1 MSEKVLIISNFH
13 ENSPISRSNMAYN
26 FYRENGSDV
35 TVLCSSFSHSRK
47 EFREF
52 DNADI
57 VTLKTLPYSASLSL
71 ARIASYVIFS
81 IKLYKFLGKNSFDLI
96 YVNLPPNGVGLP
108 LLMRKTRFKRLIVD
122 VIDLW
127 PEALP
132 ISNGY
137 IKKSAL
143 YVSGI
148 IPRIIRSR
156 IVEYS
161 DYCITESHYF
171 YKKLDLG
178 SHRNSGVIHIKKPE
192 LIEPKFV
199 EVSDELSIVY
209 LGNIGNIYDFVS
221 LLEIIIGVRKK
232 RKVFLHIIGLGPM
245 LAELLASLN
254 KENVDYFYHG
264 ASFDEDFKSR
274 IISKCWF
281 GFNGYKSNTEVALS
295 YKSVDYLSY
304 GVPLINSAKEDT
316 RNLIDLEG
324 IGYNYYAESLEAIID
339 DLSRIG
345 LDDIRILKKRSYD
358 VFRKSFSEESY
369 RVAMSSVMKKVY
381 YKELS

>member
-148 IPRIIRSR
+148 VPRIIRSR

-171 YKKLDLG
+171 YKKLDFG
-178 SHRNSGVIHIKKPE
+178 QKTSTSKNK
-192 LIEPKFV
+192 
-199 EVSDELSIVY
+199 
-209 LGNIGNIYDFVS
+209 
-221 LLEIIIGVRKK
+221 
-232 RKVFLHIIGLGPM
+232 
-245 LAELLASLN
+245 ASTHN
-254 KENVDYFYHG
+254 
-264 ASFDEDFKSR
+264 
-274 IISKCWF
+274 
-281 GFNGYKSNTEVALS
+281 
-295 YKSVDYLSY
+295 
-304 GVPLINSAKEDT
+304 
-316 RNLIDLEG
+316 
-324 IGYNYYAESLEAIID
+324 
-339 DLSRIG
+339 
-345 LDDIRILKKRSYD
+345 
-358 VFRKSFSEESY
+358 
-369 RVAMSSVMKKVY
+369 
-381 YKELS
+381 

>member
-26 FYRENGSDV
+26 YYRENGYDAI
-35 TVLCSSFSHSRK
+35 VLCSSFSHSLK

-57 VTLKTLPYSASLSL
+57 VTLKTLPYSSSLSL

-81 IKLYKFLGKNSFDLI
+81 FRLYKFLGRNSFDLV

-156 IVEYS
+156 IIGYA

-171 YKKLDLG
+171 YNKLDLAI
-178 SHRNSGVIHIKKPE
+178 HRNSGVIHIKKPA
-192 LIEPKFV
+192 LLEPNFNV
-199 EVSDELSIVY
+199 VSDELSIVY

-221 LLEIIIGVRKK
+221 LLKIIKGVREK
-232 RKVFLHIIGLGPM
+232 RKVLLHIIGLGPA
-245 LAELLASLN
+245 LDELLASLN
-254 KENVDYFYHG
+254 KENVDYIYHG
-264 ASFDEDFKSR
+264 ASFEEDFKYK
-274 IISKCWF
+274 IITKCWF

-316 RNLIDLEG
+316 KKLIDLEG
-324 IGYNYYAESLEAIID
+324 IGYNYHAESIEAIID

-345 LDDIRILKKRSYD
+345 LDDIRVLKKRSYD
-358 VFRKSFSEESY
+358 VFRKCFSEESY
-369 RVAMSSVMKKVY
+369 RVDMSSVMKKVY